1 MHDIGDTDIMRGQF
15 ILEILGKPLR
25 STENGGISDVDLH
38 FGLPIVPVARGMA
51 A

>member
-1 MHDIGDTDIMRGQF
+1 MRGRKF

-25 STENGGISDVDLH
+25 GAENGGISDVDLH
-38 FGLPIVPVARGMA
+38 FDLPIVPVARGMA